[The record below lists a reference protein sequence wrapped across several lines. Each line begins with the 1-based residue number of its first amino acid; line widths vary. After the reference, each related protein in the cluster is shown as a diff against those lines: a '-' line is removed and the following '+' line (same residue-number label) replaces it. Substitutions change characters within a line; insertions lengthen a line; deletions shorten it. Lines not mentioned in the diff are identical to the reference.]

1 MPPDTTYSVQDQLN
15 QLRQAYVT
23 GLSAR
28 IAQLTSL
35 WNTLSPDAWD
45 TSAIETMVQL
55 IHKLAGSGA
64 TFGFTSLSNTAHTI
78 ERYLL
83 DIQERN
89 APPTPEEYAQI
100 SALVD
105 VIRMVA
111 NDPTHYASMPT
122 WNPYLVVNGQPA
134 SEAPAHLIYL
144 VEDDLLLAQELAL
157 ELEQSGYTVR
167 TFAHPGDLQAVV
179 HDTSPSVIVM
189 DIMFAEDRLAGIN
202 GIAQIQQFREVTIPV
217 LFISARNDLPAR
229 LHAVRVGGVA
239 YFTKPINVPRLIEQL
254 DQLTVS
260 PKPEPYRVLIVD
272 DDQVLAEYYALTLQQ
287 HDMVAKIITDPL
299 HVMAGLVDFQPDL
312 ILMDLY
318 MPDWNGLEL
327 AAVIRQQQTFVG
339 IPIVFL
345 STETNLDKQLAAIK
359 LGGDDFLTKP
369 IQPERLIASV
379 IARVQRSRT
388 LQSYMMRD
396 GLTGLLNQAT
406 MKDLLS
412 MEVARAQRHATPL
425 TLAMLDI
432 DNFKQVND
440 TLGHTAGDWVLKRLA
455 RLLQQRLRV
464 TDIIGRYGGDEFAV
478 ILPNTDALAAR
489 PIFEEICRSFA
500 HVQQHDDST
509 TIPVTCSCGIAAF
522 SDDHDPNSFNEAADR
537 TLYEA
542 KRAGRNRVVLA
553 EAQEQS
559 MLA

>member
-1 MPPDTTYSVQDQLN
+1 MPPDTTYSVQDQLDE
-15 QLRQAYVT
+15 LRQAYIA

-28 IAQLTSL
+28 VDQLTSV
-35 WNTLSPDAWD
+35 WNTLSPEAWD
-45 TSAIETMVQL
+45 TSALETMLQL

-89 APPTPEEYAQI
+89 DPLTSEEYTQI
-100 SALVD
+100 SALMEV
-105 VIRMVA
+105 VRMVA
-111 NDPTHYASMPT
+111 KDPTQHAST
-122 WNPYLVVNGQPA
+122 LAWKPYLTLNQHLSG
-134 SEAPAHLIYL
+134 AHSRLVYL
-144 VEDDLLLAQELAL
+144 VEDDLLLARELAL

-167 TFAHPGDLQAVV
+167 TFAHPRELEQVV
-179 HDTSPSVIVM
+179 HDAPPAVIVM
-189 DIMFAEDRLAGIN
+189 DIMFAEDRLAGIT
-202 GIAQIQQFREVTIPV
+202 GIAQIRQFREVTIPV

-239 YFTKPINVPRLIEQL
+239 YFTKPIDVPRLIEQL

-260 PKPEPYRVLIVD
+260 PRPEPYRVLIVD
-272 DDQVLAEYYALTLQQ
+272 DDQVLAEYYALILQQ
-287 HDMVAKIITDPL
+287 RDMVAKIITDPL
-299 HVMAGLVDFQPDL
+299 HVMVGLVDFQPDL

-379 IARVQRSRT
+379 VARVQRSRT

-396 GLTGLLNQAT
+396 GLTGLLNHTT
-406 MKDLLS
+406 MKELLS
-412 MEVARAQRHATPL
+412 TEVARAQRQATPL
-425 TLAMLDI
+425 TLAILDI

-455 RLLQQRLRV
+455 RLLQQRLRA

-478 ILPNTDALAAR
+478 ILPNTDAMVAR
-489 PIFEEICRSFA
+489 QIFEEICQDFA
-500 HVQQHDDST
+500 HIQQPDDST
-509 TIPVTCSCGIAAF
+509 TIPITCSCGIAAF
-522 SDDHDPNSFNEAADR
+522 SDDHDSNSLNEAADSA
-537 TLYEA
+537 LYGA
-542 KRAGRNRVVLA
+542 KRAGRNRVVPA
-553 EAQEQS
+553 GAQEQS
-559 MLA
+559 MPT

>member
-1 MPPDTTYSVQDQLN
+1 MPYDTTYSVQDQLD
-15 QLRQAYVT
+15 QLRQDYVS

-28 IAQLTSL
+28 IAQLTSF
-35 WNTLSPDAWD
+35 WNTLSPEAWD
-45 TSAIETMVQL
+45 TSALETMVQL

-78 ERYLL
+78 ERYLR

-89 APPTPEEYAQI
+89 APPTDEEYAQI

-111 NDPTHYASMPT
+111 QDPAHYASTPA
-122 WNPYLVVNGQPA
+122 WNPYLMVNSQPT
-134 SEAPAHLIYL
+134 SEAPTHLIYL

-167 TFAHPGDLQAVV
+167 TFAHPDELAAVI
-179 HDTSPSVIVM
+179 HAAPPSVIVM
-189 DIMFAEDRLAGIN
+189 DIMFADDHLAGIA
-202 GIAQIQQFREVTIPV
+202 GIAQIQQFRAVSIPV

-260 PKPEPYRVLIVD
+260 PRPEPYRVLIVD

-287 HDMVAKIITDPL
+287 HDMVTKIVTNPL
-299 HVMAGLVDFQPDL
+299 HVMAGLVDFHPDL

-388 LQSYMMRD
+388 IQSYMMRD
-396 GLTGLLNQAT
+396 GLTGLLNQST
-406 MKDLLS
+406 MKDLLGT
-412 MEVARAQRHATPL
+412 EVARAQRYATPL

-440 TLGHTAGDWVLKRLA
+440 TLGHTAGDWVLKRLG
-455 RLLQQRLRV
+455 RLLQQRLRT

-478 ILPNTDALAAR
+478 ILPNTNALAAR
-489 PIFEEICRSFA
+489 PIFEEICRGFA
-500 HVQQHDDST
+500 HIQQYDGST
-509 TIPVTCSCGIAAF
+509 TISVTCSCGIAAF
-522 SDDHDPNSFNEAADR
+522 SNNHDPNSLNAAADSA
-537 TLYEA
+537 LFGA
-542 KRAGRNRVVLA
+542 KRAGRNRVMLA
-553 EAQEQS
+553 EAQEQRI
-559 MLA
+559 LA

>member
-1 MPPDTTYSVQDQLN
+1 MPPDTTYSVQDQLDE
-15 QLRQAYVT
+15 LRQAYIT

-28 IAQLTSL
+28 VDQLTSV
-35 WNTLSPDAWD
+35 WNTLLQEEWNA
-45 TSAIETMVQL
+45 TALNTMLQL

-89 APPTPEEYAQI
+89 DPLTSEEYTQI
-100 SALVD
+100 SALMEV
-105 VIRMVA
+105 VCMVA
-111 NDPTHYASMPT
+111 KDPTQHAST
-122 WNPYLVVNGQPA
+122 LAWKPYLTLNQHFSG
-134 SEAPAHLIYL
+134 AHGRLVYL
-144 VEDDLLLAQELAL
+144 VEDDLLLARELAL
-157 ELEQSGYTVR
+157 ELEQSGYTVHI
-167 TFAHPGDLQAVV
+167 FAHPRELEQVV
-179 HDTSPSVIVM
+179 YETPPSVIVM
-189 DIMFAEDRLAGIN
+189 DIMFAEDRFAGIT
-202 GIAQIQQFREVTIPV
+202 GIAQIRQFREVTIPV

-287 HDMVAKIITDPL
+287 HDIVAKIITDPL
-299 HVMAGLVDFQPDL
+299 EVMAGLVDFQPDL

-339 IPIVFL
+339 VPIVFL
-345 STETNLDKQLAAIK
+345 STEINLDKQLAAIK

-369 IQPERLIASV
+369 IQPERLIAAI

-396 GLTGLLNQAT
+396 GLTGLLNRTT

-412 MEVARAQRHATPL
+412 TEVARAQRHATPL

-440 TLGHTAGDWVLKRLA
+440 TLGHTAGDWVLKKLA
-455 RLLQQRLRV
+455 RLLQQRLRA

-478 ILPNTDALAAR
+478 ILPNTDALVAR
-489 PIFEEICRSFA
+489 SIFEEICQGFA
-500 HVQQHDDST
+500 HVQQQDDST
-509 TIPVTCSCGIAAF
+509 TIPITCSCGIAAF
-522 SDDHDPNSFNEAADR
+522 SDDHDPNSLNEAADSA
-537 TLYEA
+537 LYGA
-542 KRAGRNRVVLA
+542 KRAGRNRVVSA

-559 MLA
+559 MPT